1 MSKDLEVDVV
11 VLADGTV
18 KFLYYDELKPLLT
31 IGNVDVSRA
40 SHVDPERLEN
50 GDLKWFADLSPVNG
64 PKLGPFET
72 RTEAIGAEV
81 VWLTENY
88 LSKQDVDLP
97 KIKIPKESQQAITE
111 AYEDAIKARNEKLK

>member
-1 MSKDLEVDVV
+1 MEVDIVI
-11 VLADGTV
+11 LADGTV
-18 KFLYYDELKPLLT
+18 KFLYYDELKPLLS
-31 IGNVDVSRA
+31 IGNVDVRRA

-72 RTEAIGAEV
+72 RNEAIDAEV

-88 LSKQDVDLP
+88 LNKQG
-97 KIKIPKESQQAITE
+97 I
-111 AYEDAIKARNEKLK
+111 